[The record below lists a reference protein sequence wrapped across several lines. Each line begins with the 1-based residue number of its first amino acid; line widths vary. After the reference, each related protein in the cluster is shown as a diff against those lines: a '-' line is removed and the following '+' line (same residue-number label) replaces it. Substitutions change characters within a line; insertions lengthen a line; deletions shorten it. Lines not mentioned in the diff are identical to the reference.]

1 MDTKSIVYSR
11 NVVEFATVAKEFCSF
26 LENCN
31 QLNPKIFVSTTS
43 KLLPLLYY
51 KATLLP
57 KTEPVYDEGN
67 EQFVSELDYRLLES
81 RIEDILG
88 PHNDFLEI
96 HDKRADE
103 NDGQFTVSIA
113 EYLADIYQDLKNF
126 TMRYHVGNT
135 DVMNDA
141 VWECRENFGE
151 FWGIRLVNLIR
162 AFHILEFSNIEFDNI
177 EQNNK
182 KAKKDNSNWLFS
194 DEQNENNLSLDW

>member
-26 LENCN
+26 LETCEHH
-31 QLNPKIFVSTTS
+31 KTKVFVATTS

-67 EQFVSELDYRLLES
+67 EQFVTELDYRLIES
-81 RIEDILG
+81 KIEDLLG
-88 PHNDFLEI
+88 QHNDFLEI
-96 HDKRADE
+96 YDKRADA

-141 VWECRENFGE
+141 LWECTENFGE

-162 AFHILEFSNIEFDNI
+162 AFHILEFSSIDLENIVRNNDEDSRKSASDWFTKDDN
-177 EQNNK
+177 
-182 KAKKDNSNWLFS
+182 D
-194 DEQNENNLSLDW
+194 LD

>member
-26 LENCN
+26 IEGCS
-31 QLNPKIFVSTTS
+31 QHKAKTFVATTN

-57 KTEPVYDEGN
+57 TTEPVYDEGN
-67 EQFVSELDYRLLES
+67 EQFVSELDYRLIES
-81 RIEDILG
+81 KVEDLLG
-88 PHNDFLEI
+88 QHNDFLEI
-96 HDKRADE
+96 YDKRADA
-103 NDGQFTVSIA
+103 NDGHFTVSIA

-141 VWECRENFGE
+141 LWECTLNFGE

-162 AFHILEFSNIEFDNI
+162 AFHILQFNDIDLDNI
-177 EQNNK
+177 VNPNNDDSK
-182 KAKKDNSNWLFS
+182 PSDWLS
-194 DEQNENNLSLDW
+194 KEENDLD